1 MFNPWVA
8 LSLKAVQM
16 GVQAQSVVALRMLRL
31 ATGGAR
37 TKAEAAR
44 MVTEKVV
51 STAET
56 AEAQAV
62 AAPSA
67 LSGRSPH
74 VVASKRRGVVK
85 KRVRANKRRVASSR
99 RAAARLAANAR
110 GQGVAVKKA
119 KKA

>member
-1 MFNPWVA
+1 
-8 LSLKAVQM
+8 M
-16 GVQAQSVVALRMLRL
+16 GVEGQGVIALRMLRL

-37 TKAEAAR
+37 TKPDAAHTA
-44 MVTEKVV
+44 TEKVAC
-51 STAET
+51 TAEP
-56 AEAQAV
+56 QAV

-74 VVASKRRGVVK
+74 VEASKPRGVVK

-99 RAAARLAANAR
+99 RAAARLASNAV
-110 GQGVAVKKA
+110 GQGVAAKKA